1 MAGNWISPSSFLRH
15 RTAHRELYT
24 QLLPLHPRVQTQVIT
39 MSTGGSTGS
48 CESDREP
55 PVVLVLGGH
64 SYIGSLNSFIERDPA
79 RSNLALEKSSVL
91 AFLHDVGHTQPG
103 NVFSASSQL
112 DLVWELSPDAVVI
125 DLGSNDLCEL
135 GATTESTVTALLD
148 IALRVGIIPRLFV
161 PKWKTD
167 FNAAVHDTNRLLA
180 KFLENL
186 PNVHFWRHR
195 AFTQNHSKLF
205 MQDGVHFNEAGM
217 LRYFRTIRGA
227 VMKAYKMD

>member
-1 MAGNWISPSSFLRH
+1 MSKG
-15 RTAHRELYT
+15 AHRELYT

-39 MSTGGSTGS
+39 MSIGSSTGS

-55 PVVLVLGGH
+55 PVVLVLGH
-64 SYIGSLNSFIERDPA
+64 SYIGSLNSFIERDP
-79 RSNLALEKSSVL
+79 SG
-91 AFLHDVGHTQPG
+91 AFLHNVGHTQPG

-148 IALRVGIIPRLFV
+148 LALRVSRIPGVRHVIVCGIIPRLFV
-161 PKWKTD
+161 PKWKTN

-217 LRYFRTIRGA
+217 LRYFRSIRGA
-227 VMKAYKMD
+227 VMKACKMD